1 MKHISPET
9 FEWHII
15 TNCQGK
21 RTVLLLGKGYR
32 TSSSLRVAL
41 EVTMILNPLYFLGVC
56 VFVVCSLTCLP
67 HVILFQQTVK
77 LAIKKYRVTPESL
90 SWVVNEN
97 N

>member
-1 MKHISPET
+1 MKHISPEA

-56 VFVVCSLTCLP
+56 VFVVCTLTCLP
-67 HVILFQQTVK
+67 SCDTFSANCETCY
-77 LAIKKYRVTPESL
+77 KKIQSHT
-90 SWVVNEN
+90 
-97 N
+97 